1 MKNFMIAY
9 SSMEF
14 LLLLVEDMLDF
25 SSMEQGKFNMN
36 Y

>member
-1 MKNFMIAY
+1 MIAY

>member
-1 MKNFMIAY
+1 MIAY

-36 Y
+36 F